1 MIFGNLSEKVV
12 ILSKNI
18 VMGIIS
24 KWEEKFGIWIFIDE
38 QEYFLPYD
46 KFPWFAD
53 ATVKQIFN
61 VRRLSDIHFY
71 WEDLDVD
78 LSIDIIK
85 NPEKYP
91 LIAKN

>member
-1 MIFGNLSEKVV
+1 M
-12 ILSKNI
+12 SKNI

-24 KWEEKFGIWIFIDE
+24 KWEEKFGIWLFIDE

-61 VRRLSDIHFY
+61 VRRLSDTHFY

-78 LSIDIIK
+78 LSFDIIK

>member
-1 MIFGNLSEKVV
+1 
-12 ILSKNI
+12 
-18 VMGIIS
+18 MGIIS